1 LETPRPTTLERPM
14 KWATE
19 KPTERESAMLR
30 GRSTAM
36 ATPMQRPRVTPTE
49 SGLVALDG
57 EEATMSCLHLF
68 FLLAPTT
75 KGW

>member
-1 LETPRPTTLERPM
+1 M

-36 ATPMQRPRVTPTE
+36 ATPMQRPRPRATPTE

-75 KGW
+75 KRW